1 METLVSQS
9 KKLESLFWI
18 INSPLSDAEIRNYF
32 VGEVSTFKIQILYPW
47 MESVGIYLMRF
58 GRQHWEESERNK
70 KGFLI
75 FVFAVKVIW
84 NLYCVTGCAGLRI
97 IPLQGICPCLDA
109 LWGIHLKSEAG
120 CPPPFRVCSEAL
132 HSFGRTWWSS
142 WGCSQ
147 QEAGTH
153 SPWTDPRSEKL
164 R

>member
-1 METLVSQS
+1 MLKFEISLWVKWTHSRYKYFIHGWNLLGFTWCGLVARIGRKAS
-9 KKLESLFWI
+9 
-18 INSPLSDAEIRNYF
+18 EIR
-32 VGEVSTFKIQILYPW
+32 
-47 MESVGIYLMRF
+47 
-58 GRQHWEESERNK
+58 
-70 KGFLI
+70 KGFWCLCLQ
-75 FVFAVKVIW
+75 FAVKVIW

-120 CPPPFRVCSEAL
+120 CPPPSRVCSEAL

-153 SPWTDPRSEKL
+153 SPRADPRSEKL